1 MSLINIFFLVIALGV
16 TNLWDP
22 IYFIY
27 YIKYKNILYIIYII

>member
-22 IYFIY
+22 IY
-27 YIKYKNILYIIYII
+27 IYIYIYIRKNLCWL